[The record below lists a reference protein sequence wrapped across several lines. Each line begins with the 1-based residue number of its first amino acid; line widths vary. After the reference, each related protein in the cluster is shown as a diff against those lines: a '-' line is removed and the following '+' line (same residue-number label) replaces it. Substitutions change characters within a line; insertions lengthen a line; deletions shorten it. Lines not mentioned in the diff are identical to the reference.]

1 MIVVL
6 KKHVSSAE
14 WQGTWNILTKK
25 NGYSILESDTG
36 ERHAAWTPYRQK
48 GAGTDESKK
57 DHPRTC
63 NRPPGRCGDAA
74 LVPAEDGDSAGK
86 LPIDGRHGR
95 RELGRRDVDRRPG
108 AEGTAVGAAVCVPH
122 PPVPVA
128 AGNGFSAGAGAEV
141 WRLCK
146 NRGLSAGHGPADRVL
161 YRVSD
166 PAVHGNL
173 HRYFHPKALE
183 ADGPR

>member
-1 MIVVL
+1 MQHGRHTGRKGQERMKAKKIISALAIVLLTV
-6 KKHVSSAE
+6 A
-14 WQGTWNILTKK
+14 GTLLWFRPKTVILPE
-25 NGYSILESDTG
+25 NCRLMVDTG
-36 ERHAAWTPYRQK
+36 E
-48 GAGTDESKK
+48 ES
-57 DHPRTC
+57 
-63 NRPPGRCGDAA
+63 
-74 LVPAEDGDSAGK
+74 L
-86 LPIDGRHGR
+86 
-95 RELGRRDVDRRPG
+95 
-108 AEGTAVGAAVCVPH
+108 AEGMWIEDPEQKAQLLELLSAFRIRRY
-122 PPVPVA
+122 A

>member
-1 MIVVL
+1 MQHGRHTGRKGQERMKAKKIIPALAIVLLAV
-6 KKHVSSAE
+6 V
-14 WQGTWNILTKK
+14 GTLLWFRPKTVILPE
-25 NGYSILESDTG
+25 NCRLMVDTG
-36 ERHAAWTPYRQK
+36 E
-48 GAGTDESKK
+48 ES
-57 DHPRTC
+57 
-63 NRPPGRCGDAA
+63 
-74 LVPAEDGDSAGK
+74 L
-86 LPIDGRHGR
+86 
-95 RELGRRDVDRRPG
+95 
-108 AEGTAVGAAVCVPH
+108 AEGMWIEDPEQKVGAAVCVPH